1 MEVLKNP
8 FWLTF
13 ATLFTLHQ
21 IAQKMLGWSFWWMD
35 NYLDPL
41 LGIPILLGLVLV
53 ERRFFMKI
61 FSRTKTTLTGKS
73 LINPSRNIM
82 YTFSFFE
89 TSVVVIALSILFE
102 EGFPRWFEGFTK
114 DYFDYLA
121 YLLGGLLFYFFI
133 NKK

>member
-1 MEVLKNP
+1 
-8 FWLTF
+8 
-13 ATLFTLHQ
+13 
-21 IAQKMLGWSFWWMD
+21 MD

-61 FSRTKTTLTGKS
+61 FSKTKTKLTGKS

>member
-61 FSRTKTTLTGKS
+61 FSKTKTKLTGKS